1 MFRIYGLDHSVSTPR
16 LSYILEVTR
25 QRTTLIVAINNKL
38 QDSCNN
44 PSSMGRMP
52 EFCEINP

>member
-1 MFRIYGLDHSVSTPR
+1 MFGSASGSFCQTPR
-16 LSYILEVTR
+16 PSYILEVTR
-25 QRTTLIVAINNKL
+25 QSTTPIAAINKKL

-52 EFCEINP
+52 EFRKINA